1 MQEKLRVETI
11 DEIVACLLV
20 AMDRVTDRGK
30 PELVGRC
37 FDLKSAYKQFGV
49 DQYHTKHLKIALKT
63 TRGEVAFYDVLAL
76 PSGPVSAFLRLASSM
91 AFIGVAGLSL
101 TWPVFFHD
109 FTCVSSRQ
117 MKDNTSF
124 YAESLLGMCF
134 AEKGP
139 KAPPFDST
147 FKTLGLQLDMLE
159 HTAARRKELEETMSE
174 LLQVRTIKCKQLER
188 LQGRLAWFNSY
199 IFGRGINKAVRAIS
213 QHSRQSEGSVV
224 VGDELS
230 GTLHHL
236 LEVVANGKPL
246 KIRKCLSLTWVIFTD
261 GAYEP
266 SSDVPA
272 PFGGLL
278 VHPQGGAV
286 VEFFGEGL

>member
-1 MQEKLRVETI
+1 MTSHV
-11 DEIVACLLV
+11 
-20 AMDRVTDRGK
+20 
-30 PELVGRC
+30 
-37 FDLKSAYKQFGV
+37 
-49 DQYHTKHLKIALKT
+49 
-63 TRGEVAFYDVLAL
+63 
-76 PSGPVSAFLRLASSM
+76 
-91 AFIGVAGLSL
+91 
-101 TWPVFFHD
+101 
-109 FTCVSSRQ
+109 
-117 MKDNTSF
+117 KDNTSF

-147 FKTLGLQLDMLE
+147 FKTLGLQLDISSWKDGIFMLE

-188 LQGRLAWFNSY
+188 LHGRLVWFNSY

-230 GTLHHL
+230 GTLHRL